1 MNARKSPAR
10 GLRCVLTWST
20 AVLGMGEAGWGFPH
34 VSGPDT
40 IVVGA
45 ITALSDICKS
55 FVQRAALE
63 GRYLSRHLGQP
74 CSCWGIPLCHPQGKR
89 SPVGPRSQGRELC
102 RVPARPAGV
111 FPARPALAPACLLPR
126 LPGCLPL
133 RELLPVLPGVW
144 RCQRVGAAGSTRAS
158 PVGPSKEA
166 TFCCSWSLLQNLLPS
181 HPHPPPLTSGSFR
194 MQLNTSALKIS
205 GANCLVM
212 KTLITGQLKP

>member
-10 GLRCVLTWST
+10 GLRCLLTWT
-20 AVLGMGEAGWGFPH
+20 AAVLGMWEAEWGFPR
-34 VSGPDT
+34 VSGLDI

-45 ITALSDICKS
+45 IMASSDISKS
-55 FVQRAALE
+55 SLRRAALGGAASE
-63 GRYLSRHLGQP
+63 QAPGSAMRLLG
-74 CSCWGIPLCHPQGKR
+74 GPLCHPQCKR
-89 SPVGPRSQGRELC
+89 SPVGPRSQQGALLGASSPSRC
-102 RVPARPAGV
+102 VPRQTSA
-111 FPARPALAPACLLPR
+111 APACLLPR
-126 LPGCLPL
+126 LPGRLPL

-144 RCQRVGAAGSTRAS
+144 CCQRVGAAGSTRAS
-158 PVGPSKEA
+158 PVTPSKES